1 MVYTYDEYW
10 SEEQIY
16 IRARELEGR
25 KLGDIDK
32 SGWLDKGT
40 NKGRIGNMIQEDFF
54 GIEANSSRE
63 SDFVHHNIELKVTPV
78 LKNRNGYASK
88 ERLVLGMIN
97 YMNDYRI
104 SFNESLPMK
113 KTKRMLLVFYL
124 HEENE
129 HPENFSIVKVTDFKM
144 DEKDLSQIE
153 IDYYSIVDKIIDGE
167 AHDISE
173 RQQKILGACTKGQG
187 RGRDFVE
194 QPFSDELAK
203 SRAYSYKNGYMT
215 TFFRKIA
222 SPEEIEHLVMPPDK
236 SFLETVKSVLNT
248 YVGKKE
254 NEIREIIKDTKKS
267 KAKSGYFN
275 LITSMFET
283 EGQKISNINQT
294 EEFLKE
300 GYAIKT
306 IKNNNFGKKNQDMSF
321 PNLDFTELSYD
332 SFEDSTWY
340 GYFAETKYILVL
352 WDEIEPDVYTFKDY
366 ILWTP
371 SQEFI
376 REAEN
381 LYNHVQSLIQNDEL
395 EVVIKTFD
403 SGYEEWQ
410 DNLPGKGKF
419 GHFQIRPKG
428 NKGSNITQVPLT
440 NQEIKKKC
448 LFVNKEFIRGKF
460 NLQ

>member
-1 MVYTYDEYW
+1 MVYKYNQYW
-10 SEEQIY
+10 SEEQIFTT
-16 IRARELEGR
+16 ARELEGQ

-54 GIEANSSRE
+54 GIKANSSRE
-63 SDFVHHNIELKVTPV
+63 SDFVHHDIELKVTPV
-78 LKNRNGYASK
+78 LKNNNGYTSK

-97 YMNDYRI
+97 YLNDYRI

-113 KTKRMLLVFYL
+113 KTKRMLLIFYL
-124 HEENE
+124 HEENAQ
-129 HPENFSIVKVTDFKM
+129 PENFSIVKVTDFKI
-144 DEKDLSQIE
+144 DEEDMLQIE
-153 IDYYSIVDKIIDGE
+153 VDYNSIIDKIIDGE
-167 AHDISE
+167 AHEISE

-187 RGRDFVE
+187 KGKDEVE
-194 QPFSDELAK
+194 QPFSDQLAK

-222 SPEEIEHLVMPPDK
+222 SPKEIEHLVMSPDK

-248 YVGKKE
+248 YVGKTE
-254 NEIREIIKDTKKS
+254 YEIRDITKNTKKS

-275 LITSMFET
+275 LITSMFEV

-321 PNLDFTELSYD
+321 RNLDFTELSYD
-332 SFEDSTWY
+332 AFEDSTWY

-352 WDEIEPDVYTFKDY
+352 WDEVEPDVYTFKDY
-366 ILWTP
+366 LLWVP

-376 REAEN
+376 QKAEN
-381 LYNHVQSLIQNDEL
+381 LYDHVQFLIQNSEL
-395 EVVIKTFD
+395 EVTIKTYA
-403 SGYEEWQ
+403 SGFVQWK
-410 DNLPGKGKF
+410 DNLPGKGEF
-419 GHFQIRPKG
+419 EPFQIRPKAV
-428 NKGSNITQVPLT
+428 KGSSITEIPF
-440 NQEIKKKC
+440 NNKEIKKKA
-448 LFVNKEFIRGKF
+448 LYIDKQFIRKLFG
-460 NLQ
+460 LD